1 MFVKY
6 AQAFVVLPGGFGT
19 MDELFEALTLIQ
31 TRKIERFPV
40 VMVGRTFW
48 GPLVAWIQN
57 TLLEEWGYVSPEDLF
72 LFALVDTPQEVVDVI
87 NDFYR
92 QRFEQL
98 SLG

>member
-1 MFVKY
+1 
-6 AQAFVVLPGGFGT
+6 
-19 MDELFEALTLIQ
+19 
-31 TRKIERFPV
+31 
-40 VMVGRTFW
+40 
-48 GPLVAWIQN
+48 
-57 TLLEEWGYVSPEDLF
+57 VSPEDLF